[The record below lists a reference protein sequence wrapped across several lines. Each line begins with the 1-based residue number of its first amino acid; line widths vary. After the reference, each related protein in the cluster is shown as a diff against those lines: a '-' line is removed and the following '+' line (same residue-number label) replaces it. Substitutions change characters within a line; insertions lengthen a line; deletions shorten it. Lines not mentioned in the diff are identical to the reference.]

1 MCTWVKNGCRGGD
14 VFGCH
19 SLGEGGVKGER
30 ENFTYGSVGRSM
42 EKSGKFEFR
51 RLGLA

>member
-1 MCTWVKNGCRGGD
+1 MRVRSEHDAGSFR
-14 VFGCH
+14 VAPP
-19 SLGEGGVKGER
+19 KGIWCS
-30 ENFTYGSVGRSM
+30 YGSVGRSM